1 MKSPGHAGRFQQTL
15 RKKATLAR
23 HGRESRE
30 GRRCPAAPDGRGH
43 RPRNP
48 LDMITAAVAESND
61 CVVVT
66 DSGRD
71 FAGVKIVNP
80 MRGGG

>member
-1 MKSPGHAGRFQQTL
+1 
-15 RKKATLAR
+15 
-23 HGRESRE
+23 
-30 GRRCPAAPDGRGH
+30 
-43 RPRNP
+43 
-48 LDMITAAVAESND
+48 MITAAVAESND